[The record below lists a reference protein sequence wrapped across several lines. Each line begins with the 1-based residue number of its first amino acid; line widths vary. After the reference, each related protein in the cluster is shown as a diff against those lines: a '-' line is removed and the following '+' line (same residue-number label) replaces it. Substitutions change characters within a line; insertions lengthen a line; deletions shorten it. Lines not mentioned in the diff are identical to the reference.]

1 MIRAR
6 RNWEY
11 LHGREACLPGE
22 NLITV
27 SKREGNNQRR
37 NGAVGRGG
45 AGGGSYL
52 VLEEFIGSNFIS

>member
-11 LHGREACLPGE
+11 LPGSEACLPGE

-27 SKREGNNQRR
+27 NKRENKRSRR
-37 NGAVGRGG
+37 EEK
-45 AGGGSYL
+45 GSCL
-52 VLEEFIGSNFIS
+52 VLKEFIGSNYVS